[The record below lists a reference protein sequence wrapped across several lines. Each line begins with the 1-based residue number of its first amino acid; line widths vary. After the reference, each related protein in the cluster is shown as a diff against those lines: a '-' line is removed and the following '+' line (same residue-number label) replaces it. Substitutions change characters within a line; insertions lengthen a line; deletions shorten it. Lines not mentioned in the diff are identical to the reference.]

1 MSFLGQFLRLRGGA
15 NLPRDALGGHQ
26 AVEYENRGTNVVSLL
41 PSGAGKGSPRCLR
54 TPLTS
59 SSTSIIHNYE
69 RRQWFFPQREIN
81 FECTRHDYYEK
92 YEKGLE

>member
-1 MSFLGQFLRLRGGA
+1 MF
-15 NLPRDALGGHQ
+15 
-26 AVEYENRGTNVVSLL
+26 
-41 PSGAGKGSPRCLR
+41 AGLSDQPFNK
-54 TPLTS
+54 
-59 SSTSIIHNYE
+59 HNCE